1 MYNFERIYSLNESL
15 KTCLEND
22 YGLIYITQRI
32 HNQGDEVFNNSD
44 EDNYLELFFIPKKE
58 PFIIEKITSIDGL
71 KEVQKEIKKYYN
83 DFLKNFGNY
92 FEQVESQLD
101 EKTNESFEIIYK
113 IIQNRKKKLF
123 SKLDKFE
130 IEDDWNIQ
138 RTKKEFLFHIQKNL
152 KDIIKSIIDPIL
164 SGIKE
169 NSAYDGIIEIFNNF
183 LSSLGIYT
191 KTLQVGYKLKD
202 EDFYLINPIES
213 EDDVETTDL
222 NKKDV
227 IKEIIHYPYLIN
239 EQDVI
244 LEGEII
250 LWRIKHNG

>member
-32 HNQGDEVFNNSD
+32 HNQNDEVFNNSD

-71 KEVQKEIKKYYN
+71 KEVQKEIKKYYE

-130 IEDDWNIQ
+130 
-138 RTKKEFLFHIQKNL
+138 KEFASNAVRLSLFQILIALAFVSCIFIFSPFLGYGRFNL
-152 KDIIKSIIDPIL
+152 AISLFVIIVSMK
-164 SGIKE
+164 
-169 NSAYDGIIEIFNNF
+169 
-183 LSSLGIYT
+183 
-191 KTLQVGYKLKD
+191 
-202 EDFYLINPIES
+202 
-213 EDDVETTDL
+213 
-222 NKKDV
+222 
-227 IKEIIHYPYLIN
+227 LIN
-239 EQDVI
+239 ECSI
-244 LEGEII
+244 KWASSII
-250 LWRIKHNG
+250 NVSHQTSSV

>member
-71 KEVQKEIKKYYN
+71 KEVQKEIKKYYE

-164 SGIKE
+164 FGIKE